1 MAQEDKVS
9 SEESLEVAA
18 NPSKKK
24 SRKVPSKNRNQ
35 SNVTSEVPTTR
46 QTKRRV
52 TKGQTEDTSFDI
64 IVKQTEITQEMSIE
78 SNDIKG
84 NFGIFHLS
92 GYFTLDLLYIL
103 ALL

>member
-24 SRKVPSKNRNQ
+24 SRKLPSKNRNQ

-84 NFGIFHLS
+84 NFGIFHL
-92 GYFTLDLLYIL
+92 Y
-103 ALL
+103 

>member
-9 SEESLEVAA
+9 SEESLEVAD

-24 SRKVPSKNRNQ
+24 SRKVPSKNRDQ
-35 SNVTSEVPTTR
+35 SDVASEVPTTR
-46 QTKRRV
+46 QTKKRV
-52 TKGQTEDTSFDI
+52 TIGQTKDTSFDI
-64 IVKQTEITQEMSIE
+64 IVKQAEITQEMSIE

-84 NFGIFHLS
+84 NLVCFILS
-92 GYFTLDLLYIL
+92 GYFALDLLYIL